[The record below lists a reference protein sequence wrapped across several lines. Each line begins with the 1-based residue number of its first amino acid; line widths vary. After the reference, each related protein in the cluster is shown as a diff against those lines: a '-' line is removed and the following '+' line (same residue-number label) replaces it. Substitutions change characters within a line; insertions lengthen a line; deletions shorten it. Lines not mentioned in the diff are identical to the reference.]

1 MKNNKD
7 LNDIK
12 LSGFINSIT
21 DTDDMYI
28 KFGMTCIKNANELN
42 KNIFVSLNINRDLY
56 NKYKDF
62 FVKGK
67 KVYVRGYLN
76 SFSDKNKK
84 IQNFITVTD
93 IFDCYNSFS
102 KNIKEPE
109 PIIRYDS
116 DGVMVWNGKRCES
129 IPLAEDELKEM
140 EELLSE
146 FK

>member
-28 KFGMTCIKNANELN
+28 KFGMTCIKNANKLN

>member
-1 MKNNKD
+1 MNNSKD

-12 LSGFINSIT
+12 LSGVINGIT

-28 KFGMTCIKNANELN
+28 KFGMTCIKNANKLN

-93 IFDCYNSFS
+93 IFDCYNSFFFFF
-102 KNIKEPE
+102 KEQKA
-109 PIIRYDS
+109 IISYDS
-116 DGVMVWNGKRCES
+116 VGVMVWNGKRC
-129 IPLAEDELKEM
+129 
-140 EELLSE
+140 
-146 FK
+146 

>member
-1 MKNNKD
+1 MNNSKD

-12 LSGFINSIT
+12 LSGVINGIT

-28 KFGMTCIKNANELN
+28 KFGMTCIKNTNELN

-67 KVYVRGYLN
+67 KIYVRGYLN
-76 SFSDKNKK
+76 SFLDKNNK

-93 IFDCYNSFS
+93 IYDYSINLS
-102 KNIKEPE
+102 KNIKE

-129 IPLAEDELKEM
+129 IPLAEEELKEM
-140 EELLSE
+140 EKLLSE

>member
-129 IPLAEDELKEM
+129 IPLTKDELKEM

>member
-76 SFSDKNKK
+76 SFLDKNKK

-93 IFDCYNSFS
+93 IYGYPINFS
-102 KNIKEPE
+102 KNIKE

-129 IPLAEDELKEM
+129 IPLTKEEIEEM
-140 EELLSE
+140 EDLLSE
-146 FK
+146 FR

>member
-1 MKNNKD
+1 MNNSKD

-12 LSGFINSIT
+12 LSGVINGIT

-28 KFGMTCIKNANELN
+28 KFGMTCIKNTNELN

-67 KVYVRGYLN
+67 KVYVCGYLN
-76 SFSDKNKK
+76 SFLDKNKK

-93 IFDCYNSFS
+93 IYDYPINFS
-102 KNIKEPE
+102 KNIKE

-129 IPLAEDELKEM
+129 IPLTKEEIKEM
-140 EELLSE
+140 EDLLSE
-146 FK
+146 FR

>member
-1 MKNNKD
+1 MNNSKD

-12 LSGFINSIT
+12 LSGVINGIT

-76 SFSDKNKK
+76 SFLDKNKK

-93 IFDCYNSFS
+93 IYDYPINFS
-102 KNIKEPE
+102 KNIKE

>member
-42 KNIFVSLNINRDLY
+42 KNIFFSLNINRDLY

>member
-1 MKNNKD
+1 MNNSKD
-7 LNDIK
+7 LNDVK
-12 LSGFINSIT
+12 LSGFINGIT

-76 SFSDKNKK
+76 SFSDKSNK

-93 IFDCYNSFS
+93 IYDYPINFS
-102 KNIKEPE
+102 KNIKE

>member
-1 MKNNKD
+1 MNNSKD

-12 LSGFINSIT
+12 LSGVINGIT

-28 KFGMTCIKNANELN
+28 KFGMTCIKNTNELN

-76 SFSDKNKK
+76 SFLDKSNK

-93 IFDCYNSFS
+93 IYDYSINLS
-102 KNIKEPE
+102 KNIKE

-129 IPLAEDELKEM
+129 IPLAEEELKEM
-140 EELLSE
+140 EKLLSE

>member
-56 NKYKDF
+56 NKYKYF

>member
-1 MKNNKD
+1 MNNSKD

-12 LSGFINSIT
+12 LSGVINGIT

-76 SFSDKNKK
+76 SFSDKSNK

-93 IFDCYNSFS
+93 IYDYPINFS
-102 KNIKEPE
+102 KNIKE

>member
-1 MKNNKD
+1 MNNSKD

-12 LSGFINSIT
+12 LSGVINGIT

-28 KFGMTCIKNANELN
+28 KFGMTCIKNTNELN

-76 SFSDKNKK
+76 SFLDKNKK

-93 IFDCYNSFS
+93 IYDYPINFS
-102 KNIKEPE
+102 KNIKE

>member
-1 MKNNKD
+1 MNNSKD

-12 LSGFINSIT
+12 LSGVINGIT

-28 KFGMTCIKNANELN
+28 KFGMTCIKNTNELN

-76 SFSDKNKK
+76 SFLDKNKK

-93 IFDCYNSFS
+93 IYDYPINFS
-102 KNIKEPE
+102 KNIKE

-129 IPLAEDELKEM
+129 IPLTKEEIKEM
-140 EELLSE
+140 EDLLSE
-146 FK
+146 FR

>member
-1 MKNNKD
+1 MNNSKD

-12 LSGFINSIT
+12 LSGFINGIT

-28 KFGMTCIKNANELN
+28 KFGMTCIKNTNELN

-76 SFSDKNKK
+76 SFSDKSNK

-93 IFDCYNSFS
+93 IFDYPINFS
-102 KNIKEPE
+102 KNIKE

-129 IPLAEDELKEM
+129 IPLTKEEIEEM
-140 EELLSE
+140 EDLLSE
-146 FK
+146 FR

>member
-42 KNIFVSLNINRDLY
+42 KNIFASLNINRDLY

>member
-1 MKNNKD
+1 MNNSKD

-12 LSGFINSIT
+12 LSGVINGIT

-28 KFGMTCIKNANELN
+28 KFGMTCIKNTNELN

-76 SFSDKNKK
+76 SFLDKNNK

-93 IFDCYNSFS
+93 IYDYSINLS
-102 KNIKEPE
+102 KNIKE

-129 IPLAEDELKEM
+129 IPLAEEELKEM
-140 EELLSE
+140 EKLLSE

>member
-1 MKNNKD
+1 MNNTKD

-12 LSGFINSIT
+12 LSGVINGIT

-28 KFGMTCIKNANELN
+28 KFGMTCIKNTNELN

-76 SFSDKNKK
+76 SFLDKNNK

-93 IFDCYNSFS
+93 IYDYSINLS
-102 KNIKEPE
+102 KNIKE

-129 IPLAEDELKEM
+129 IPLAEEELKEM
-140 EELLSE
+140 EKLLSE

>member
-1 MKNNKD
+1 MNNSKD

-12 LSGFINSIT
+12 LSGFINGIT

-28 KFGMTCIKNANELN
+28 KFGMTCIKNTNELN

-76 SFSDKNKK
+76 SFSDKSNK

-93 IFDCYNSFS
+93 IFDYPINFS
-102 KNIKEPE
+102 KNIKE

-129 IPLAEDELKEM
+129 IPLTKEEIKEM
-140 EELLSE
+140 EDLLSE
-146 FK
+146 FR

>member
-129 IPLAEDELKEM
+129 IPLAEEELKEM
-140 EELLSE
+140 EKLLSE

>member
-1 MKNNKD
+1 MNNSKD
-7 LNDIK
+7 LNDVK
-12 LSGFINSIT
+12 LSGFINGIT

-28 KFGMTCIKNANELN
+28 KFGMTCIKNTNELN

>member
-140 EELLSE
+140 EELISE

>member
-129 IPLAEDELKEM
+129 IPLSEDELKEM

>member
-12 LSGFINSIT
+12 LCGFINSIT

>member
-1 MKNNKD
+1 MNNSKD

-12 LSGFINSIT
+12 LSGVINGIT

-28 KFGMTCIKNANELN
+28 KFGMTCIKNTNELN

-76 SFSDKNKK
+76 SFLDKNKK

-93 IFDCYNSFS
+93 IYDYPINFS
-102 KNIKEPE
+102 KNIKE

-129 IPLAEDELKEM
+129 IPLAEEELKEM
-140 EELLSE
+140 EKLLSE

>member
-1 MKNNKD
+1 MNNSKD

-12 LSGFINSIT
+12 LSGVINGIT

-28 KFGMTCIKNANELN
+28 KFGMTCIKNTNELN

-76 SFSDKNKK
+76 SFLDKNKK

-93 IFDCYNSFS
+93 IYDYLINFS
-102 KNIKEPE
+102 KNIKE

-129 IPLAEDELKEM
+129 IPLTKEEIKEM
-140 EELLSE
+140 EDLLSE
-146 FK
+146 FR

>member
-1 MKNNKD
+1 MNNSKD

-12 LSGFINSIT
+12 LSGVINGIT

-28 KFGMTCIKNANELN
+28 KFGMTCIKNTNELN

-76 SFSDKNKK
+76 SFLDKNKK

-93 IFDCYNSFS
+93 IFDYPINFS
-102 KNIKEPE
+102 KNIKE

-129 IPLAEDELKEM
+129 IPLTKEEIKEM
-140 EELLSE
+140 EDLLSE
-146 FK
+146 FR

>member
-1 MKNNKD
+1 MNNSKD

-12 LSGFINSIT
+12 LSGVINGIT

-28 KFGMTCIKNANELN
+28 KFGMTCIKNTNELN

-76 SFSDKNKK
+76 SFLDKNKK
-84 IQNFITVTD
+84 IQIFITVTD
-93 IFDCYNSFS
+93 IYGYPINFS
-102 KNIKEPE
+102 KNIKE

-129 IPLAEDELKEM
+129 IPLTKEEIEEM
-140 EELLSE
+140 EDLLSE
-146 FK
+146 FR

>member
-1 MKNNKD
+1 MNNSKD

-12 LSGFINSIT
+12 LSGFINGIT

-28 KFGMTCIKNANELN
+28 KFGMTCIKNTNELN

-76 SFSDKNKK
+76 SFLDKNKK

-93 IFDCYNSFS
+93 IYDYPINFS
-102 KNIKEPE
+102 KNIKE

-129 IPLAEDELKEM
+129 IPLTKEEIKEM
-140 EELLSE
+140 EDLLSE
-146 FK
+146 FR